1 MNEIR
6 MATRHAI
13 LGLFRQGWSRR
24 RIARELGVDRKT
36 VARHVDLAEK
46 ESNWATNPTPGSDR
60 PVEAEFDGPIRAPPE
75 RWGPPSACEPFRE
88 TILTKL
94 DIGLTAQRIWQDL
107 VAERGFAA
115 GYQSVKR
122 FCRRLGRKSVLPF
135 RRIETEPGQEAQVDF
150 GKGAPVKR
158 PGGKRRR
165 PHVLRVVLSCSRKAY
180 SESIWRQTTDAFLG
194 ALENSFWYF
203 GGVPKTVVID
213 NLKAAVT
220 KADWFDPELNPKIE
234 SFARHYGCVVLPTKP
249 YTPRHKGKVESSVD
263 YVQSNGLKGH
273 SFETLEDENSHL
285 LDWEADVA
293 DKRIHGTTRK
303 QVGKLFEEVERATL
317 GALPDERFPF
327 FHEGERTVHRDGY
340 VEVDK
345 SYYSV
350 PPEYLGRR
358 VWVRWDTRL
367 VRVLNNRFEG
377 IAVHA
382 KAEPGRFKTNNAHI
396 AEEKIAGIER
406 GATNLLKRAALIGND
421 AGRWAEHTIKSR
433 GIPGMRTVQGLLA
446 LARKHTSAK
455 VVRACKTA
463 LGFDAYRLKNVK
475 ALVDAKQEQTEFEF
489 MSEHAIIRNMNE
501 YGRFV
506 KVAFANGNGDVVPI
520 HAAPHARKSRPD
532 DQRSLT
538 SGNAGPLRGATG
550 AGGGSFRSQEGVLP

>member
-1 MNEIR
+1 

-36 VARHVDLAEK
+36 VARHVDLAKK

-60 PVEAEFDGPIRAPPE
+60 PVEAEFDTPPRAPPG
-75 RWGPPSACEPFRE
+75 RWGPPSECEPFRE
-88 TILTKL
+88 AILTKL
-94 DIGLTAQRIWQDL
+94 DVGLTAQRIWQDL
-107 VAERGFAA
+107 VAERGFTA

-122 FCRRLGRKSVLPF
+122 FVRRLGRKSALPF
-135 RRIETEPGQEAQVDF
+135 RRIEVEPGSEVQVDF

-180 SESIWRQTTDAFLG
+180 SEAIWRQTTDAFLG
-194 ALENSFWYF
+194 ALENSFWHF

-213 NLKAAVT
+213 NLKAAVA

-234 SFARHYGCVVLPTKP
+234 TFARHYGCVILPTKP

-273 SFETLEDENSHL
+273 SFETLEDENNHL
-285 LDWEADVA
+285 LDWEANVA

-303 QVGKLFEEVERATL
+303 QVGKIFEDVERR
-317 GALPDERFPF
+317 ALLPLPTERFPS
-327 FHEGERTVHRDGY
+327 FHEGERSVHRDGH

-350 PPEYLGRR
+350 PPEYLGRK

-367 VRVLNNRFEG
+367 VRVLNQRFDE

-382 KAEPGRFKTNNAHI
+382 KKSPGVFSTSPAHVPP
-396 AEEKIAGIER
+396 EKISGVER
-406 GATNLLKRAALIGND
+406 GATHLLKRASLVGPN
-421 AGRWAEHTIKSR
+421 AGRWAEHTMKSR

-446 LARKHTSAK
+446 LARRRTCGE
-455 VVRACKTA
+455 VDRACKAA
-463 LGFDAYRLKNVK
+463 LGFGAFRLKDVK
-475 ALVDAKQEQTEFEF
+475 ALVDTKQEQTEFEF

-501 YGRFV
+501 YGRVV
-506 KVAFANGNGDVVPI
+506 KVAFANGNGEVVPT
-520 HAAPHARKSRPD
+520 HAAPH
-532 DQRSLT
+532 
-538 SGNAGPLRGATG
+538 AGPLRGATG
-550 AGGGSFRSQEGVLP
+550 AGGGSSRSQEGVLP

>member
-1 MNEIR
+1 

-36 VARHVDLAEK
+36 VARHIKLAME

-60 PVEAEFDGPIRAPPE
+60 PIEAEFDTPPRAPPE

-88 TILTKL
+88 GILTKL
-94 DIGLTAQRIWQDL
+94 DVGLTAQRIWQDL
-107 VAERGFAA
+107 VAERGFTA

-122 FCRRLGRKSVLPF
+122 YCRRLGKKSALPF
-135 RRIETEPGQEAQVDF
+135 RRIETAPGQEAQVDF

-180 SESIWRQTTDAFLG
+180 SESIWRQTTDDFLG
-194 ALENSFWYF
+194 ALENAFWYF

-234 SFARHYGCVVLPTKP
+234 VFARHYGCVILPTKP
-249 YTPRHKGKVESSVD
+249 YMPRHKGKVESSVD
-263 YVQSNGLKGH
+263 YVQSNGLKGR
-273 SFETLEDENSHL
+273 SFETLEDENCHL
-285 LDWEADVA
+285 LDSEANVA
-293 DKRIHGTTRK
+293 DKRVHGTTRK
-303 QVGKLFEEVERATL
+303 QVGKLFEEVERAAL
-317 GALPDERFPF
+317 MPLPDERFPS
-327 FHEGERTVHRDGY
+327 FHEGERTVHRDGH

-367 VRVLNNRFEG
+367 VRVLNQRFDG

-382 KAEPGRFKTNNAHI
+382 KKHPGVFSTSPAHVPP
-396 AEEKIAGIER
+396 EKISGVER
-406 GATNLLKRAALIGND
+406 GATHLLKRASLVGPD
-421 AGRWAEHTIKSR
+421 ASRWAEHTIRSR
-433 GIPGMRTVQGLLA
+433 GIAGMRTVQGLLA
-446 LARKHTSAK
+446 LARKRTCAK
-455 VVRACKTA
+455 VDHACKVA
-463 LGFDAYRLKNVK
+463 LSFSAFRLKDVK
-475 ALVDAKQEQTEFEF
+475 ALVDTKQEQTEFEF

-501 YGRFV
+501 YGNIV
-506 KVAFANGNGDVVPI
+506 EVAFANGNGEIVSI
-520 HAAPHARKSRPD
+520 HAAP
-532 DQRSLT
+532 
-538 SGNAGPLRGATG
+538 NVGPLRGATG
-550 AGGGSFRSQEGVLP
+550 AGGGLFLNQEGVLP